1 MADRRAES
9 GPDSPWD
16 TGAAATPD
24 HPGAA
29 FDTLTVPP
37 AGDDGFDPYNMNTW
51 RFRPAPTPWYRT
63 RPAVVA
69 MVAAGLAASALVVSG
84 VLLVLGGSGPAPPE
98 PESATPATPTSSAP
112 KPTPTTR
119 PPEPPPPPPPPEE
132 TAAVQQAPAYRPTQR
147 PPRRTKAPEFG
158 VTRTPQTRAPISVAP
173 QPRG

>member
-1 MADRRAES
+1 VADRWAES

-112 KPTPTTR
+112 KPTP
-119 PPEPPPPPPPPEE
+119 PPPPPPPPPEE

>member
-1 MADRRAES
+1 MADRWAES

-112 KPTPTTR
+112 KPTP
-119 PPEPPPPPPPPEE
+119 PPPPPPPPPEE